1 MRNYLLQKASHGCS
15 SGVISVHL
23 CLSFSL
29 ARGAFSENRN
39 ALTEN
44 SRAGFLAFRVALRVA
59 FLVLLVVFPS
69 VRATPSFSTEKCN
82 GASLLQDRP
91 KEVGR
96 RVM

>member
-29 ARGAFSENRN
+29 ARGAFSEN
-39 ALTEN
+39 
-44 SRAGFLAFRVALRVA
+44 SVALRVA

-69 VRATPSFSTEKCN
+69 VRATPSFSTEK
-82 GASLLQDRP
+82 
-91 KEVGR
+91 
-96 RVM
+96 

>member
-29 ARGAFSENRN
+29 AREHRN